1 MRIRSTTLTLLMVG
15 LVTAGL
21 TGCGGGSKKSS
32 SRSTA
37 AGVTTA
43 TTGGTTSSG
52 TTTAGSPTV
61 GGGAATPGGGNTS
74 SGSSNTGATSGG
86 FQGGTG
92 VFIDATAL
100 LPDSTSSD
108 WGADAA
114 DLDGDGD
121 IDVAIAVNAAASR
134 ILWNDGVLGFRLR
147 TGSFPTTVMNASDVR
162 AVDVD
167 KDGDTDLIFTANF
180 EPVRVFKNN
189 GTGTFTLASEFNT
202 GNDCYT
208 YNAALGDADG
218 DGDEDVFLANAGQAT
233 PSKGQNKLFLND
245 GTGSFAEAPSG
256 SVPVKFDDSLDAT
269 FLDVD
274 NDGDRDVFVANFGTP
289 HSLFINDGTGRF
301 LNQSDVW
308 LPAGL
313 TRNGTSIAQGDM
325 DRDGKIDL
333 FVANEGPSIN
343 GALPQGERNTL
354 LLQGTGRFVDVTST
368 AVPAD
373 AEATFAVRLVDVN
386 GDGWLD
392 VFVSNLRAVQRL
404 YLNVQGV
411 LVDAT
416 ANLPAVNNVPYN
428 SSGLTIGDFNGD
440 RAPDVLYVRR
450 GQKPWLFL
458 NTR

>member
-1 MRIRSTTLTLLMVG
+1 MRIRSATLTLLMVG
-15 LVTAGL
+15 LVTLGL
-21 TGCGGGSKKSS
+21 TGCGGGGSKSG

-37 AGVTTA
+37 TAPVTSS
-43 TTGGTTSSG
+43 TTGGTGG
-52 TTTAGSPTV
+52 TNTGGSPTT

-74 SGSSNTGATSGG
+74 SGSSGSGATSGG

-100 LPDSTSSD
+100 IPDSTSSD

-121 IDVAIAVNAAASR
+121 VDIAIAVNAAASR
-134 ILWNDGVLGFRLR
+134 ILWNDGTLGFRLR
-147 TGSFPTTVMNASDVR
+147 AGSFPSTVMNASDVR

-167 KDGDTDLIFTANF
+167 KDGDIDLIFTANF

-189 GTGTFTLASEFNT
+189 GSGTFTLASEFNT

-208 YNAALGDADG
+208 YNAAIGDANG
-218 DGDEDVFLANAGQAT
+218 DGHEDVFLANAGQAT
-233 PSKGQNKLFLND
+233 PSKGQNKLYLND
-245 GTGSFAEAPSG
+245 GTGSFVAAPAG
-256 SVPVKFDDSLDAT
+256 SIPVKFDDSLDAT

-274 NDGDRDVFVANFGTP
+274 GDGDRDIFVANFGTS
-289 HSLFINDGTGRF
+289 HSLLVNQGNGTY
-301 LNQSDVW
+301 LNQTDVW
-308 LPAGL
+308 LPPAL
-313 TRNGTSIAQGDM
+313 TRNGTAIAQGDM

-343 GALPQGERNTL
+343 GALPQGEQNTL

-368 AVPAD
+368 AVPSD

>member
-1 MRIRSTTLTLLMVG
+1 MRIRSATLTLLMVG
-15 LVTAGL
+15 LVTVGL
-21 TGCGGGSKKSS
+21 TGCGGSSGKSS

-37 AGVTTA
+37 AAVQTA
-43 TTGGTTSSG
+43 STSTTSS
-52 TTTAGSPTV
+52 TTTAGSPTM
-61 GGGAATPGGGNTS
+61 GGGVATPGGGNTS
-74 SGSSNTGATSGG
+74 SGSSNTGATSSG

-92 VFIDATAL
+92 QFIDATAL

-134 ILWNDGVLGFRLR
+134 ILWNDGIQGFQLR
-147 TGSFPTTVMNASDVR
+147 AGSFPSLVMNASDVR
-162 AVDVD
+162 ATDVD
-167 KDGDTDLIFTANF
+167 KDGDTDLIFTANY

-189 GTGTFTLASEFNT
+189 GTGTFTLASEFNAS
-202 GNDCYT
+202 NDCYT

-218 DGDEDVFLANAGQAT
+218 DGDEDVFLANAGQST

-245 GTGSFAEAPSG
+245 GTGTFTEAPAG
-256 SVPVKFDDSLDAT
+256 AIPAKFDDSLDAT

-274 NDGDRDVFVANFGTP
+274 GDGDRDIFVANFGTT
-289 HSLFINDGTGRF
+289 HSVLVNDGTGRF
-301 LNQSDVW
+301 ANQSDVW
-308 LPAGL
+308 LPPAL
-313 TRNGTSIAQGDM
+313 TRNGTAIAQGDM

-333 FVANEGPSIN
+333 FVANEGPSIG
-343 GALPQGERNTL
+343 GALPQGEQNTL
-354 LLQGTGRFVDVTST
+354 LLQGTGRFVDVTTT
-368 AVPAD
+368 AVPSD

-416 ANLPAVNNVPYN
+416 ANLPSVNNTPYN